1 MSNQFESDEELDGLV
16 PEHQGKGDFDLGAF
30 AAELTTGAGQA
41 EKPPTAREIWKE
53 ETAKPADGA
62 DEYLDP
68 DALPEDYDEV
78 AEWEATNHA
87 AMLAKGLD
95 DKGEPLVERDP
106 AEVDRAIETDA
117 VRRAQEVAKPVTS
130 VYNALLS
137 QQIHAQ
143 AAMLDALAA
152 EIPDMSEDPERHIAT
167 SLALLEAKAAVRDQ
181 TRALE
186 QQSAAFERDVNEAL
200 PYGLAQEAK
209 FKARCPDYSEA
220 LDHLHGAIAQQMKAK
235 YPGITDAA
243 IGQTQALAALKHMQA
258 CKANG
263 ENPAEALYNT
273 ALRFGF
279 RGQGAVAPAPRP
291 QGKPAPTLEA
301 VANMSNEEFE
311 AFFSEV
317 EHRGVVHPAY
327 GNGAKR

>member
-1 MSNQFESDEELDGLV
+1 MSNQFENDEMLDGLV
-16 PEHQGKGDFDLGAF
+16 PEHQEKGGFDLGAF
-30 AAELTTGAGQA
+30 AAELTTGSAA
-41 EKPPTAREIWKE
+41 EKLPTAQEIWAQ
-53 ETAKPADGA
+53 ETAKPADEA
-62 DEYLDP
+62 DEYVDP

-78 AEWEATNHA
+78 KVWEEANHA

-106 AEVDRAIETDA
+106 AEVDREIEADA
-117 VRRAQEVAKPVTS
+117 VRRAQEVARPVTS
-130 VYNALLS
+130 VFNALLS
-137 QQIHAQ
+137 QQISAQ
-143 AAMLDALAA
+143 ESMLEALAA

-167 SLALLEAKAAVRDQ
+167 SLALLEAKTAVRDQ

-186 QQSAAFERDVNEAL
+186 QQGAAFEKDVNEAL

-209 FKARCPDYSEA
+209 FKAQCPDYSEA

-291 QGKPAPTLEA
+291 QGKPTPTLED
-301 VANMSNEEFE
+301 VARMDDAEFE

-317 EHRGVVHPAY
+317 QRGGTVQPAF
-327 GNGAKR
+327 GGGAKR